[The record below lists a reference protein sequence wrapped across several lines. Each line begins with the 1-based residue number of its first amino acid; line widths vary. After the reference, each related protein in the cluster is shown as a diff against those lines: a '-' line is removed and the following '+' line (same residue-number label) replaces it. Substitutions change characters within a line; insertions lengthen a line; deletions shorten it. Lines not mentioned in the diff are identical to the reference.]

1 MVNYKTSRD
10 YKRLKELLDAGNEV
24 VCFTTYDF
32 NWARRNFPGYKPL
45 MTTDICRAKFIK
57 GSVSGQ
63 EDRYIIGVRGCVFL
77 EYWKN
82 LYKWTFEEACESAQ
96 IEFIEP
102 TAPINSVLK
111 K

>member
-32 NWARRNFPGYKPL
+32 NWAGRNFPGYKPL

-57 GSVSGQ
+57 GSVPEQ
-63 EDRYIIGVRGCVFL
+63 DRYIIGVRGCVFV

-82 LYKWTFEEACESAQ
+82 LYNWTFEEACESAQ

-102 TAPINSVLK
+102 SAPINSVLK